1 MTWAQRYRLR
11 NTFKASMWV
20 IPMAMGALGMLFY
33 RVVWEIDLWTRWG
46 GLGYTPDGARAISGA
61 ISSAM
66 LTFIVFFL
74 SLLFLAVQLA
84 ATQLT
89 PRIITKVFNRPAGKT
104 SLGIFVFTFVFSVGL
119 QGRAVDPVPQL
130 AVLTLIVL
138 TMACIGIFLFL
149 IGYMASSLQP
159 ISIVTRIAAEG
170 LEAIDA
176 IYSAHLTDP
185 ESAGGE
191 KTSFRFAGPT
201 ATICYRGRPGVIQA
215 FDARGLV
222 ELAERKGCVMRLI
235 PQVGRFVDGG
245 EPLVHVYGGDET
257 VREREL
263 RQYVAV
269 GSERTI
275 EQDPAFA
282 FRIIVDIAIRALSP
296 AVNDPTTA
304 VQCIDQIHRLL
315 PIVGRKDL
323 GDGMIR
329 GRDGRLRLVFPTPD
343 WEDFVRLGVS
353 EIRMYGAGSMQV
365 MRRLRAMLENLA
377 EVLPAERHGF
387 LSKQMKLL
395 NSELDRN
402 FPFAEDRKS
411 AGLPDFAGIG
421 GVSVHEKPPKT
432 KRGLER

>member
-1 MTWAQRYRLR
+1 MTWIQRYWIR
-11 NTFKASMWV
+11 NSFKSSMWV

-33 RVVWEIDLWTRWG
+33 RAVWELDIWTRWG

-61 ISSAM
+61 ITSAM

-89 PRIITKVFNRPAGKT
+89 PRIITKVFNRPVGKT

-170 LEAIDA
+170 VEAIEA

-185 ESAGGE
+185 ETPGADSI
-191 KTSFRFAGPT
+191 SFRDARPT
-201 ATICYRGRPGVIQA
+201 ATIRYRGKPGVILA
-215 FDARGLV
+215 FDARGLADV
-222 ELAERKGCVMRLI
+222 ADRTGCVIRLV
-235 PQVGRFVDGG
+235 PQVGRFVNVGD
-245 EPLVHVYGGDET
+245 PLFQVYGGDGT
-257 VREREL
+257 LAERDL
-263 RQYVAV
+263 QQSVAV

-315 PIVGRKDL
+315 PTIGTKDL
-323 GDGMIR
+323 GDGRIR
-329 GRDGRLRLVFPTPD
+329 SRDGKLCLVFPTPD

-353 EIRMYGAGSMQV
+353 EIRMYGASSIQV
-365 MRRLRAMLENLA
+365 MRRLRAMLENLI
-377 EVLPAERHGF
+377 EVLPAQRRDF
-387 LSKQMKLL
+387 LFKQLKLL
-395 NSELDRN
+395 NGELGRN
-402 FPFAEDRKS
+402 FPEAEDRKS
-411 AGLPDFAGIG
+411 AGLADYAGIG
-421 GVSVHEKPPKT
+421 GVSVRTAVRKIK
-432 KRGLER
+432 K